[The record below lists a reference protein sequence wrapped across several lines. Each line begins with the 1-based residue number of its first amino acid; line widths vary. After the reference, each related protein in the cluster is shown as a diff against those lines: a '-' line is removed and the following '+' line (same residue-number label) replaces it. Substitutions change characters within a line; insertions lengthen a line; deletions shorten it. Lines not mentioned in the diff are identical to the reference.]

1 MTNLINQ
8 DQSNLNSRACN
19 AFMLLTVSVAVYDG
33 IAKLSEAAERA
44 EKEAGAED
52 TGARMYINALGMHH
66 GELKSVMGKYKRIR
80 TYLYQNTLSF
90 SQAEEGMQKRGK
102 RLIPVVRVPEVLNH
116 LNLLKTEAE
125 SALDDLLPHWDHLCN
140 IAQSRAGQ
148 FGTEIKYLTSSEVRD
163 RFKASVSI
171 PECISPIDM
180 DRFGS
185 LPASLANDIAKA
197 SNDKLTSQLESAKT
211 EAMKAA
217 KSHMDV
223 VIKQLSE
230 GKRLS
235 ETLVSLSALHS
246 KMLRD
251 LVNGYDNDPRIIAM
265 ADRIDNEIASQ
276 SVDRW
281 KQSDYARTKS
291 IDAAKV
297 VSKGLGA
304 MVQPVTPDQIQS
316 TNQSLAGG
324 LLADLLD

>member
-1 MTNLINQ
+1 
-8 DQSNLNSRACN
+8 
-19 AFMLLTVSVAVYDG
+19 MLLTVSVSVYDG

-44 EKEAGAED
+44 EREAGAED
-52 TGARMYINALGMHH
+52 TSARMYINALGMHH

-102 RLIPVVRVPEVLNH
+102 RLIPVVRVPEVLNQ
-116 LNLLKTEAE
+116 LNVLKKEAE

-148 FGTEIKYLTSSEVRD
+148 FSTEIKYLNSSEVRG
-163 RFKASVSI
+163 RFKASISN
-171 PECISPIDM
+171 PECISPVDM

-185 LPASLANDIAKA
+185 LPTSLANKIAKA

-223 VIKQLSE
+223 VIKQLTD

-251 LVNGYDNDPRIIAM
+251 LVEGYDNDPRILAM

-276 SVDRW
+276 SVDMW
-281 KQSDYARTKS
+281 KQSDYRRNKS
-291 IDAAKV
+291 IDAAKII
-297 VSKGLGA
+297 SKGLEA

-324 LLADLLD
+324 LLADLID

>member
-1 MTNLINQ
+1 MDLINQ

-19 AFMLLTVSVAVYDG
+19 AFMLLTVSVSVYDG

-44 EKEAGAED
+44 EREAGAED
-52 TGARMYINALGMHH
+52 TSARMYINALGMHH

-102 RLIPVVRVPEVLNH
+102 RLIPVVRVPEVLNQ
-116 LNLLKTEAE
+116 LNVLKKEAE

-148 FGTEIKYLTSSEVRD
+148 FSTEIKYLTSSEVRD
-163 RFKASVSI
+163 RFKASISN
-171 PECISPIDM
+171 PECISPVDM

-185 LPASLANDIAKA
+185 LPTSLANDIAKA

-211 EAMKAA
+211 EAMKTA

-223 VIKQLSE
+223 VIKQLTD

-251 LVNGYDNDPRIIAM
+251 LVEGYDNDPRILAM

-276 SVDRW
+276 SVDMW
-281 KQSDYARTKS
+281 KQSDYRRNKS
-291 IDAAKV
+291 IDAAKII
-297 VSKGLGA
+297 SKGLEA
-304 MVQPVTPDQIQS
+304 MAQPVTPDQIQS
-316 TNQSLAGG
+316 SNQSLAGG
-324 LLADLLD
+324 LLADLID

>member
-1 MTNLINQ
+1 
-8 DQSNLNSRACN
+8 
-19 AFMLLTVSVAVYDG
+19 VSVYDG

-44 EKEAGAED
+44 EREAGAED
-52 TGARMYINALGMHH
+52 TSARMYINALGMHH

-102 RLIPVVRVPEVLNH
+102 RLIPVVRVPEVLNQ
-116 LNLLKTEAE
+116 LNVLKKEAE

-148 FGTEIKYLTSSEVRD
+148 FSTEIKYLTSSEVRD
-163 RFKASVSI
+163 RFKASISN
-171 PECISPIDM
+171 PECISPVDM

-185 LPASLANDIAKA
+185 LPTSLANKIAKA

-223 VIKQLSE
+223 VIKQLTD

-251 LVNGYDNDPRIIAM
+251 LVEGYDNDPRILAM
-265 ADRIDNEIASQ
+265 ADRIDSEISNQ
-276 SVDRW
+276 SVDVW
-281 KQSDYARTKS
+281 KNSHHARHKS

-297 VSKGLGA
+297 ISKGLGA
-304 MVQPVTPDQIQS
+304 MAVKVTPDQIQS
-316 TNQSLAGG
+316 VNQSLAGG
-324 LLADLLD
+324 LLADLID

>member
-1 MTNLINQ
+1 MDLINQ
-8 DQSNLNSRACN
+8 DQNNLNSRACN

-44 EKEAGAED
+44 EKEAGADD
-52 TGARMYINALGMHH
+52 TGARMYINALGAHH
-66 GELKSVMGKYKRIR
+66 GELKIVMGKFKKVR
-80 TYLYQNTLSF
+80 TYLYQVTLSF

-102 RLIPVVRVPEVLNH
+102 RIAPVVRIPEILNH
-116 LNLLKTEAE
+116 LNILKNEAYA
-125 SALDDLLPHWDHLCN
+125 ALDDLLPQWDHLCN
-140 IAQSRAGQ
+140 IAQSRSGR
-148 FGTEIKYLTSSEVRD
+148 FGDEVKYPSAYEVREK
-163 RFKASVSI
+163 FKICISI
-171 PECISPIDM
+171 PECINPVDM

-185 LPASLANDIAKA
+185 LPVSLANDIAKA

-217 KSHMDV
+217 KGHMDV

-304 MVQPVTPDQIQS
+304 MVQPVSPDQIQS

-324 LLADLLD
+324 LLADLID